1 MRRTGNTVLILIG
14 SILAVPAAA
23 AQFHLGDV
31 FAAVGDADLDGQAEI
46 FHYRADGTFVE
57 TLQFGSGI
65 DGRSTGMAFDAEGNL
80 LATALDRSKIL
91 RFDNHGNNL
100 GVFIGS
106 GLSFPECIV
115 FDSSGDFYVS
125 SVLNPVG
132 IKKFDAEGDPLAE
145 LIPGT
150 RVDWMDLAADQRTML
165 FTSETNPIL
174 RLDVSQPDGIGH
186 LVTTDGTVFALRFLL
201 DGRILVANKANIKL
215 LSSTGE
221 TVRTYDVA
229 GEDLWFAVNLD
240 PDGRSFWSGNIET
253 GRIFKFDIGCGGA
266 ANCTTFT
273 QMIATGVPTE
283 QPTRALAGVA
293 IYGELTASCPD
304 RPPALPTPELGRVVV
319 PRLDPARPLEGSVTR
334 LSASAMIGRCPSGSF
349 CLAR

>member
-1 MRRTGNTVLILIG
+1 MVLILVG
-14 SILAVPAAA
+14 SILPVPAAG
-23 AQFHLGDV
+23 AQFYLGDV
-31 FAAVGDADLDGQAEI
+31 FAAVGDANLDGQAEI

-80 LATALDRSKIL
+80 LATALDQSKIL

-100 GVFIGS
+100 GVLIGT
-106 GLSFPECIV
+106 GLNLPECIV
-115 FDSSGDFYVS
+115 FDSGGDFYVS
-125 SVLNPVG
+125 SVRGAG
-132 IKKFDAEGDPLAE
+132 IKRFNAAGNQLAVF
-145 LIPGT
+145 IPGIG
-150 RVDWMDLAADQRTML
+150 VDWMDLAADQRTML

-174 RLDVSQPDGIGH
+174 SLDVDQSDH
-186 LVTTDGTVFALRFLL
+186 LGRLVMTDGTAFALRFLV

-215 LSSTGE
+215 LTRAGE
-221 TVRTYDVA
+221 VVRTYDVP

-240 PDGRSFWSGNIET
+240 PDGRSFWSANIET
-253 GRIFKFDIGCGGA
+253 GKLFKFEIACGGA

-273 QMIATGVPTE
+273 QVIATGVPNE

-293 IYGELTASCPD
+293 IYGELTATCPD
-304 RPPALPTPELGRVVV
+304 PSPALPTPELGRVVV
-319 PRLDPARPLEGSVTR
+319 PRRDPARQREGSVTR
-334 LSASAMIGRCPSGSF
+334 LNASAMIGRCPSGSF